1 MLQSQAIQRF
11 DLSLRRSDFDL
22 IANREGFIGLK
33 VMPPAG
39 VAVPAAEFSRETIK
53 TRLAPPRTLV
63 RAPRAGYAKDEFGWG
78 KDSFATQEHGLE
90 SDVDDAEIEL
100 FGDFLRAEQIAADR
114 VVDQLLQEHER
125 DVAAMVFNTGSYTGN
140 QTIALSGTETF
151 QATAT
156 STPVATILK
165 AKRRFRR
172 FGLRA
177 NCLIIPELGLDYMMQ
192 SQSIID
198 RIKFSGVDDPK
209 DVTMSMLKALLKL
222 DHILVADGY
231 KNLTPDGTGAATIGR
246 FWDPTM
252 AMVCRIADGRTE
264 LTNSGPCIGR
274 TVMFTKQNAQIP
286 GIGASSAEGAII
298 MEEYR
303 EESRRGGVIRGRW
316 NYQLKDFSDP
326 MGDNTFFRA
335 GVLLT
340 NVTDGTDI

>member
-11 DLSLRRSDFDL
+11 DLSIRRSDFNL
-22 IANREGFIGLK
+22 LANREGFIGLK
-33 VMPPAG
+33 VMPAAG
-39 VAVPAAEFSRETIK
+39 VAVPSSTFSRETIK
-53 TRLAPPRTLV
+53 THLAPPRTLI
-63 RAPRAGYAKDEFGWG
+63 RNPRAGYAKDEFGWTT
-78 KDSFATQEHGLE
+78 DSFTTQEHGLE

-100 FGDFLRAEQIAADR
+100 FGDFIQAEQIAADR

-125 DVAAMVFNTGSYTGN
+125 DVAAMVFNPASYTGA
-140 QTIALSGTETF
+140 QTIALNGTTTF

-156 STPVATILK
+156 STPVATILA
-165 AKRRFRR
+165 AKRQFRN

-198 RIKFSGVDDPK
+198 RVKYSGVDDPK
-209 DVTMSMLKALLKL
+209 DVTMAMLKSLLRL

-231 KNLTPDGTGAATIGR
+231 KNITPDGTAAAAFGR

-252 AMVCRIADGRTE
+252 AMVCRIADGSSE
-264 LTNSGPCIGR
+264 LTNSGPCLGR
-274 TVMFTKQNAQIP
+274 TVMFTKQNASIP

-326 MGDNTFFRA
+326 MANGTFFRA
-335 GVLLT
+335 GVLIT
-340 NVTDGTDI
+340 NVTDGTSL